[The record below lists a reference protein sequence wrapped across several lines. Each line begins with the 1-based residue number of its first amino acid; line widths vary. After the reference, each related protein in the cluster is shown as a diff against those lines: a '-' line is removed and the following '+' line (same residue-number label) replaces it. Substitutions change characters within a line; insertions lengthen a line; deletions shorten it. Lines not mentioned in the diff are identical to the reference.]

1 MTLED
6 YSRNVR
12 GINDGE
18 SFSPEFVVRSNCVA
32 FCVVWYLMVAPSKQ
46 YMTKFEN
53 VRLSCRKNTQVKWG
67 SNMHGRNCWLVQN
80 KLVWPRR
87 LLDGIGSHTTP

>member
-18 SFSPEFVVRSNCVA
+18 SFSPEFVVRCNCVV
-32 FCVVWYLMVAPSKQ
+32 FCVTRCLIEAPSKR
-46 YMTKFEN
+46 YMTKSEN
-53 VRLSCRKNTQVKWG
+53 VRLSCRKNIQVKWG
-67 SNMHGRNCWLVQN
+67 SNTHGRNCWLVQN
-80 KLVWPRR
+80 KLVGLR
-87 LLDGIGSHTTP
+87 

>member
-18 SFSPEFVVRSNCVA
+18 SFSPEFVVRSRILC
-32 FCVVWYLMVAPSKQ
+32 
-46 YMTKFEN
+46 
-53 VRLSCRKNTQVKWG
+53 
-67 SNMHGRNCWLVQN
+67 LV
-80 KLVWPRR
+80 LY
-87 LLDGIGSHTTP
+87 DT